1 MGLEQ
6 PRQHRRQHEV
16 EFCREFGDRVRY
28 LRKPMSEATLC
39 EAVEHAVRLRR
50 VAALKREALR
60 VLGEDGHLVGDRA
73 GLEATLAAALSSLR
87 VVYQPLVR
95 ARDGVLVGHEA
106 LVRTGA
112 AALPNPGAL
121 LDAAERLGALP
132 SLGRAIRAAV
142 VATMGDD
149 AGLATFVNLHP
160 HDLDDELLYDPGSPL
175 SARAGSVVLEI
186 TERASLEGLR
196 DVRGRVQRLRELGF
210 RIAIDDLGA
219 GYAGLSSFSA
229 LSPDVV
235 KLDMALVRGVHADP
249 VKRKLVGSM
258 AGVCKDLG
266 IVVVAEGVEVAEE
279 RDVLTDLGCDLLQ
292 GYFIGRPVERP
303 ARQA

>member
-1 MGLEQ
+1 MMTG
-6 PRQHRRQHEV
+6 RIA
-16 EFCREFGDRVRY
+16 
-28 LRKPMSEATLC
+28 MAT
-39 EAVEHAVRLRR
+39 ANYYP
-50 VAALKREALR
+50 
-60 VLGEDGHLVGDRA
+60 GP
-73 GLEATLAAALSSLR
+73 S
-87 VVYQPLVR
+87 P
-95 ARDGVLVGHEA
+95 
-106 LVRTGA
+106 VRTGSA
-112 AALPNPGAL
+112 ARGSGGQPLPEDVLLVDAAVL
-121 LDAAERLGALP
+121 RRHQLDAAERLGALP

-142 VATMGDD
+142 VATMGSDP
-149 AGLATFVNLHP
+149 GLATFVNLHP
-160 HDLDDELLYDPGSPL
+160 HDLEDELLYDPASAL
-175 SARAGSVVLEI
+175 SLRAGSVVLEI
-186 TERASLEGLR
+186 TERASLDGLH

-229 LSPDVV
+229 LAPDVV

-279 RDVLTDLGCDLLQ
+279 RDVLTELGCDLLQ

-303 ARQA
+303 ARI